1 MSGAPMTTWNEVGA
15 ATFSCRHCS
24 RLTVAPSICSTPLD
38 RAPASLWLSQFVGD
52 DNCLFSGDNGGP
64 AQDL

>member
-1 MSGAPMTTWNEVGA
+1 MTTCTKGTRAERAEEVGGWVGAPMTTWNEVGA

-38 RAPASLWLSQFVGD
+38 
-52 DNCLFSGDNGGP
+52 
-64 AQDL
+64 